1 MNGFSALAAKPLAV
15 GGLCTLMAA
24 VAQTAWL
31 KELAGPQWILYP
43 LFMLLPV
50 AGPLVVDHPLVPPLC
65 ALAGVG
71 LFVWAWAAVPRSFH
85 LSSAG
90 LKAYGAA
97 GQARRP
103 APLAAFRWAPVWRSV
118 CSWQY
123 VFFVTMMGF
132 QTLGGQWLLT
142 PFWLLIAWLGPHTKT
157 RWLWALPVGRRAL
170 LWTIIGPILAAHV
183 LGYLASFGAHRHAAP
198 VSDPRVVVVTLGAIL
213 AWVMLAILFCV
224 LVDWRGFARIPRPVL
239 NTVFLSLFAI
249 WCLASFAALYFAR
262 HDAATWTRDA
272 LAQLGRAA
280 PMGLPALIA
289 AAAAVL
295 MALYWAV
302 EKVFS
307 QPDFADKP
315 RVSQPDAFA

>member
-1 MNGFSALAAKPLAV
+1 
-15 GGLCTLMAA
+15 
-24 VAQTAWL
+24 
-31 KELAGPQWILYP
+31 
-43 LFMLLPV
+43 
-50 AGPLVVDHPLVPPLC
+50 
-65 ALAGVG
+65 
-71 LFVWAWAAVPRSFH
+71 
-85 LSSAG
+85 
-90 LKAYGAA
+90 
-97 GQARRP
+97 
-103 APLAAFRWAPVWRSV
+103 
-118 CSWQY
+118 

-142 PFWLLIAWLGPHTKT
+142 PFLLLFVWLGPRTKT

-170 LWTIIGPILAAHV
+170 LWTIIGPIVAAHV
-183 LGYLASFGAHRHAAP
+183 MGYLASFRVHRHAPLP
-198 VSDPRVVVVTLGAIL
+198 VSDPRVVVVTLAAIL

-239 NTVFLSLFAI
+239 NTVFLSLFVI
-249 WCLASFAALYFAR
+249 WYVPSFAATFFSS
-262 HDAATWTRDA
+262 HGATWARDA